1 MTPKNVLRSKKLIK
15 DAVLTLLCTKD
26 PVDIKVTEITKLAE
40 INRGTFY
47 AHYDTVYDVIDEIE
61 DDMIDKFIL
70 PFETTQNNLADYFIS
85 VKKMLEMGYSQRK
98 EYPAPF
104 NRIVFPHI
112 TQKLKDRI
120 YILMAK
126 SFPHSASPK
135 KQLDYK
141 IRISYLVSGFI
152 GLMDDWTNGYL
163 GSDITPD
170 FMFSY
175 IEELTLRTT
184 DMTKEQKIKQV

>member
-85 VKKMLEMGYSQRK
+85 VKKCLKWVIARERNPQL
-98 EYPAPF
+98 PL
-104 NRIVFPHI
+104 IVLYF
-112 TQKLKDRI
+112 L
-120 YILMAK
+120 
-126 SFPHSASPK
+126 
-135 KQLDYK
+135 
-141 IRISYLVSGFI
+141 ISHR
-152 GLMDDWTNGYL
+152 N
-163 GSDITPD
+163 
-170 FMFSY
+170 
-175 IEELTLRTT
+175 
-184 DMTKEQKIKQV
+184 